1 MDLGAASFI
10 IIAGWTSALSTSTTN
25 TNRATTTNSGRL
37 ARKAIMK
44 CGPLLLIG
52 LIRLATNKGLEY
64 QEHVSEYGVHWNF
77 FFTLCLVEGSAVVWK
92 GLKAQFSRTTTRQLP
107 LDFMLAMFIMVPY
120 QIFLSYYGGQ
130 EFIEDGSRRCNAES
144 YGNIIPAWVIS
155 KHSFLCNIFVA
166 NREGILGVL
175 GYMSL
180 RLFSEAIARRCLLPI
195 HVSFDHS
202 DERTL
207 LSDHQQYRLSFTSV
221 SLWIVHL
228 ILTAGLNIPTSRRS
242 TNASFILWALSHNV
256 SLLSLI
262 YTVTARTTTTENEMN
277 QAHPLLEAINRYG
290 LAVFLSSNI
299 LTGLINLTFDT
310 LHTPDGR
317 AVIILTVYLML
328 VCGFAILL
336 DAERNE
342 DVDKPSK
349 AG

>member
-10 IIAGWTSALSTSTTN
+10 IIAGWASALSTSPTN
-25 TNRATTTNSGRL
+25 NSISTTTNSGRL
-37 ARKAIMK
+37 ARRAIMK

-52 LIRLATNKGLEY
+52 LMRLATNKGLEY

-77 FFTLCLVEGSAVVWK
+77 FFTLCLVEGSVVVWK
-92 GLKAQFSRTTTRQLP
+92 GLKAHFNRTTTRHLP

-166 NREGILGVL
+166 NREGILGSL

-195 HVSFDHS
+195 HVSFDHR

-207 LSDHQQYRLSFTSV
+207 LSDHQQYRLSFMSV

-228 ILTAGLNIPTSRRS
+228 VLTAGLNIPTSRRS

-256 SLLSLI
+256 TLLSLI
-262 YTVTARTTTTENEMN
+262 YTVTAGTTTTENEMK
-277 QAHPLLEAINRYG
+277 QAHPLLEAINRNG